1 MFVCFSCKEQIDYFK
16 YLVCLLRCS
25 VMKNFTEIAFTDDV
39 KTIQT
44 KFGSRKNYV
53 TMEQKAAPTKLP
65 DEAKG
70 FIEESDL
77 FYQATV
83 GTNGWPYVQHRGG
96 PKGMLK
102 VLSGNKIGYADFR
115 GNKQYL
121 SVGNIQSNNK
131 VSIIIMDYPR
141 KSRLKIW
148 ATAEIVTKA
157 DAPELVEQLQ
167 NSEYKASIERAV
179 ILTVEAFDWN
189 CPQHIKPRFTEP
201 EIAEWFAPYQQ
212 KMSELEDEIK
222 MLKARL
228 DE

>member
-1 MFVCFSCKEQIDYFK
+1 
-16 YLVCLLRCS
+16 
-25 VMKNFTEIAFTDDV
+25 
-39 KTIQT
+39 
-44 KFGSRKNYV
+44 
-53 TMEQKAAPTKLP
+53 
-65 DEAKG
+65 
-70 FIEESDL
+70 
-77 FYQATV
+77 
-83 GTNGWPYVQHRGG
+83 
-96 PKGMLK
+96 
-102 VLSGNKIGYADFR
+102 
-115 GNKQYL
+115 
-121 SVGNIQSNNK
+121 
-131 VSIIIMDYPR
+131 MDYPR

>member
-1 MFVCFSCKEQIDYFK
+1 
-16 YLVCLLRCS
+16 
-25 VMKNFTEIAFTDDV
+25 MKNFTDIAFTEDV
-39 KTIQT
+39 KSIQT
-44 KFGSRKNYV
+44 EFGSRKNYV
-53 TMEQKAAPTKLP
+53 RMEQNPAPTKLP
-65 DEAKG
+65 EDAKN

-83 GTNGWPYVQHRGG
+83 STNGWPYVQHRGG

-102 VLSGNKIGYADFR
+102 VLSDNKIGYADFK

-131 VSIIIMDYPR
+131 VSIIIMDYPG

-148 ATAEIVTKA
+148 AKAEIVTKTV
-157 DAPELVEQLQ
+157 APELIKQLQ
-167 NSEYKASIERAV
+167 NSEYKTPIERAV

-201 EIAEWFAPYQQ
+201 EIAEWFAPHQQ

-222 MLKARL
+222 ILKARL
-228 DE
+228 DK

>member
-1 MFVCFSCKEQIDYFK
+1 
-16 YLVCLLRCS
+16 
-25 VMKNFTEIAFTDDV
+25 MKNFTEIAFTDDV

-44 KFGSRKNYV
+44 EFGSRKNYV
-53 TMEQKAAPTKLP
+53 RMEQKPAPTKLP

-70 FIEESDL
+70 FIEQSDL

-102 VLSGNKIGYADFR
+102 VLSDNQIGYAEFR

-131 VSIIIMDYPR
+131 VSIIIMDYPQ

-148 ATAEIVTKA
+148 AQAEIVTKT
-157 DAPELVEQLQ
+157 DAPQLIKQLQ
-167 NSEYKASIERAV
+167 NPEYKTPVERGI
-179 ILTVEAFDWN
+179 ILTIEAFDWN
-189 CPQHIKPRFTEP
+189 CPQHIKPRFTEQ
-201 EIAEWFAPYQQ
+201 EIAEWFAPHQQ
-212 KMSELEDEIK
+212 KIAELEDEIK
-222 MLKARL
+222 VLQAQLRT
-228 DE
+228 

>member
-1 MFVCFSCKEQIDYFK
+1 
-16 YLVCLLRCS
+16 
-25 VMKNFTEIAFTDDV
+25 MKNFTEIAFTDDV

-44 KFGSRKNYV
+44 EFGSRKNYGR
-53 TMEQKAAPTKLP
+53 MEQKSAPTKLS
-65 DEAKG
+65 DEAKN
-70 FIEESDL
+70 FIEESDI

-102 VLSGNKIGYADFR
+102 VLSDNQIGYADFR

-131 VSIIIMDYPR
+131 VSIIIMDYAR

-148 ATAEIVTKA
+148 ATAEIVTNA
-157 DAPELVEQLQ
+157 DAPELIHKLQ
-167 NSEYKASIERAV
+167 NPDYKTPIERAV

-201 EIAEWFAPYQQ
+201 EIAEWFAPHQQ

-228 DE
+228 DK

>member
-1 MFVCFSCKEQIDYFK
+1 
-16 YLVCLLRCS
+16 
-25 VMKNFTEIAFTDDV
+25 MKNFTDIAFTEDV

-44 KFGSRKNYV
+44 EFGSRENYV
-53 TMEQKAAPTKLP
+53 RMEQNPAPTKLP
-65 DEAKG
+65 DDAKI

-83 GTNGWPYVQHRGG
+83 STNGWPYVQHRGG

-102 VLSGNKIGYADFR
+102 VLSDNKIGYADFK

-148 ATAEIVTKA
+148 AKAEIVTKTV
-157 DAPELVEQLQ
+157 APELIKQLQ
-167 NSEYKASIERAV
+167 NSEYKTPIERAV

-201 EIAEWFAPYQQ
+201 EIAEWFAPHQQ

-222 MLKARL
+222 ILKARL
-228 DE
+228 DK

>member
-1 MFVCFSCKEQIDYFK
+1 
-16 YLVCLLRCS
+16 
-25 VMKNFTEIAFTDDV
+25 MKNFTDIAFTEDV
-39 KTIQT
+39 KSIQT
-44 KFGSRKNYV
+44 EFGSRKNYV
-53 TMEQKAAPTKLP
+53 RMEQNPAPTKLP
-65 DEAKG
+65 EDAKN

-83 GTNGWPYVQHRGG
+83 STNGWPYVQHRGG

-102 VLSGNKIGYADFR
+102 VLSDNKIGYADFK

-148 ATAEIVTKA
+148 AKAEIVTKTV
-157 DAPELVEQLQ
+157 APELIKQLQ
-167 NSEYKASIERAV
+167 NSEYKTPIERAV

-201 EIAEWFAPYQQ
+201 EIAEWFAPHQQ

-222 MLKARL
+222 ILKARL
-228 DE
+228 DK